1 MQKLLNIIIIVF
13 IGLFSLPVF
22 AQESFELDEFQSE
35 YISGTVIDIQED
47 ENGLVLYET
56 RLSNNNRIQLDSYGE
71 DISVGSSVFIE
82 YFPNTDSYNFVT
94 VNRNRSLL
102 FLLSVFIVSII
113 LLAGKKGLR
122 SLGSLAISILLLL
135 LVLVP
140 LLIQGFNPILLTLVF
155 GLCILFVSIFIT
167 HGFNYQSLVSFLG
180 SLSSIIVAVI
190 LIYFVTEFSSLT
202 GLINDEIQFLSFE
215 AEKTLDLVRIVS
227 ASIIIGV
234 LGVLDDITVTQVAV
248 VRELSSD
255 TTLSP
260 KNIFAK
266 ALRVGRD
273 HISSLVN
280 TLVFAYVGAT
290 LPMIMFISLL
300 EIPFMILIS
309 QEFIFIEIIRSLIGA
324 IALTLAVPITTW
336 LASYPFMKAIKK
348 DSCTLDSACA
358 HHSH

>member
-1 MQKLLNIIIIVF
+1 MQKMLNIIIIFF
-13 IGLFSLPVF
+13 ISFFSLPVF
-22 AQESFELDEFQSE
+22 AQESFDVNEFQSE
-35 YISGTVIDIQED
+35 YISGKVINFTED
-47 ENGLVLYET
+47 ENNLRLYT
-56 RLSNNNRIQLDSYGE
+56 TQLSDNTIIALDTYGQE
-71 DISVGSSVFIE
+71 IEIGSSVFVE
-82 YFPNTDSYNFVT
+82 YFSQTDTYNFAT
-94 VNRNRSLL
+94 VNRNKPLL
-102 FLLSVFIVSII
+102 FLMSIFVLSII

-122 SLGSLAISILLLL
+122 SLGSLFISMLLLL

-140 LLIQGFNPILLTLVF
+140 LLIQGFNPISLTLIF
-155 GLCILFVSIFIT
+155 GLCILFISIFIT

-180 SLSSIIVAVI
+180 SLSSIILAVI
-190 LIYFVTEFSSLT
+190 LISLVSKFSSLT

-215 AEKTLDLVRIVS
+215 TEQALDLVRIVS

-234 LGVLDDITVTQVAV
+234 LGVLDDITITQVAV

-255 TTLSP
+255 NSLSQ
-260 KNIFAK
+260 KNIFIK

-324 IALTLAVPITTW
+324 IALTLAVPLTTW
-336 LASYPFMKAIKK
+336 LACYPFISAIKK
-348 DSCTLDSACA
+348 DNKGIESACA
-358 HHSH
+358 QHSH